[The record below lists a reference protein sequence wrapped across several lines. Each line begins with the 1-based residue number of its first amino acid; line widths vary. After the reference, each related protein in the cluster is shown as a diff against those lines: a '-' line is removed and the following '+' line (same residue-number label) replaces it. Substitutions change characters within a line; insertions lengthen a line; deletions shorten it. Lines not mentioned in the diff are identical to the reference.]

1 MGIEIRRALARKDMK
16 TFIKFPYQL
25 YKNHP
30 QWVPPLLIE
39 QKDLVDVNKNP
50 FYKHSEAEFFLAYKN
65 GQVVGRIAAILNHN
79 HNEFHNENIGF
90 FGFFESVNDKDVS
103 SRLFETVE
111 KWAIE
116 KGLDEIRGPV
126 NPSTNDSCGIL
137 IEGFDKPPCVMMP
150 YNYEYYPELCESYGF
165 EKAKDLYSYYI
176 SQEML
181 TPKVMQKLERG
192 VELVLRRR
200 NAKIRQVDL
209 KNFDEEVKKV
219 KEVYN
224 NAWSKNWGFV
234 PLTDDEI
241 NHIAKGLKQIVVPEI
256 ALFAEVD
263 NRPIG
268 FSLSIP
274 DINQALK
281 HLNGRLFPFGI
292 FKLMRY
298 MKKITMI
305 RVLIMGLIHEY
316 RFSGIDAAFYYYT
329 IKNGIALGYTSA
341 ELGWVLEDNE
351 PMKRVA
357 ENLGSV
363 AYKKYRIYT
372 KKLK

>member
-1 MGIEIRRALARKDMK
+1 MAIEIRRASSRKEMS
-16 TFIKFPYQL
+16 TFIKFPYKL

-30 QWVPPLLIE
+30 YWVPPLLIE
-39 QKDLVDVNKNP
+39 QKDLVDVKRNP
-50 FYKHSEAEFFLAYKN
+50 FYKHSEAEFYLAYKN
-65 GQVVGRIAAILNHN
+65 GEVVGRIAAILNHN
-79 HNEFHNENIGF
+79 HNKFHNENIGF
-90 FGFFESVNDKDVS
+90 FGFFECVNDKDVS
-103 SRLFETVE
+103 AKLFETVE
-111 KWAIE
+111 NWARQ
-116 KGLDEIRGPV
+116 KGLTEIRGPV

-137 IEGFDKPPCVMMP
+137 VEGFDKPPCIMMP

-165 EKAKDLYSYYI
+165 EKARDLYSYYI

-192 VELVLRRR
+192 VELVLKRKG
-200 NAKIRQVDL
+200 ATIRTVDL
-209 KNFDEEVKKV
+209 NKLDEEIKKV
-219 KEVYN
+219 KEIYN

-241 NHIAKGLKQIVVPEI
+241 NHIAKALKQIVVPEI
-256 ALFAEVD
+256 VFFAEVD
-263 NRPIG
+263 GKPVG
-268 FSLSIP
+268 FSLSVP

-281 HLNGRLFPFGI
+281 HLKNGRLLPFGI
-292 FKLMRY
+292 FKLMKE

-316 RFSGIDAAFYYYT
+316 RLSGIDAAFYYYT
-329 IKNGIALGYTSA
+329 IKNGIAKGFSAA

-357 ENLGSV
+357 EHVGAV
-363 AYKKYRIYT
+363 PYKKYRIYS
-372 KKLK
+372 KKL

>member
-1 MGIEIRRALARKDMK
+1 MGIEIRRALSRKEMSE
-16 TFIKFPYQL
+16 FIKFPYRL

-30 QWVPPLLIE
+30 YWVPPLLIE
-39 QKDLVDVNKNP
+39 QKDLVDVKRNP
-50 FYKHSEAEFFLAYKN
+50 FYKHSEAEFYLAYRN
-65 GQVVGRIAAILNHN
+65 GEVVGRIAAILNHS
-79 HNEFHNENIGF
+79 HNRFHNENVGF
-90 FGFFESVNDKDVS
+90 FGFFECVNDKEVAFK
-103 SRLFETVE
+103 LFETAE
-111 KWAIE
+111 NWARK

-137 IEGFDKPPCVMMP
+137 IEGFDKPPCIMMP
-150 YNYEYYPELCESYGF
+150 YNYEYYPELCERYGF

-181 TPKVMQKLERG
+181 TPKVMQKLKHG
-192 VELVLRRR
+192 VELVLKRRG
-200 NAKIRQVDL
+200 AVIRPVDL
-209 KNFDEEVKKV
+209 KKFDEEVKKV

-241 NHIAKGLKQIVVPEI
+241 NHIAKGLKQIVVPDI
-256 ALFAEVD
+256 ALFAEV
-263 NRPIG
+263 NGKPIG
-268 FSLSIP
+268 FSLSVP

-281 HLNGRLFPFGI
+281 HLNGKLFPFGI
-292 FKLMRY
+292 FKLMRE

-316 RFSGIDAAFYYYT
+316 RLSGIDAAFYYYT
-329 IKNGIALGYTSA
+329 IKNGLAKGYSAA

-357 ENLGSV
+357 ENLGSK

-372 KKLK
+372 KKL

>member
-1 MGIEIRRALARKDMK
+1 MSIEIRRVSSRKEMSL
-16 TFIKFPYQL
+16 FVKFPYHL

-30 QWVPPLLIE
+30 YWVPPLLIE
-39 QKDLVDVNKNP
+39 QKDLVDVKRNP
-50 FYKHSEAEFFLAYKN
+50 FYKHSEAVFYLAFRN
-65 GQVVGRIAAILNHN
+65 GQVVGRIAGILNHN

-90 FGFFESVNDKDVS
+90 FGFFESINDKDVS
-103 SRLFETVE
+103 AKLFESVE
-111 KWAIE
+111 NWARS
-116 KGLDEIRGPV
+116 KGLDEVRGPV

-137 IEGFDKPPCVMMP
+137 IEGFDKSPCFMMP
-150 YNYEYYPELCESYGF
+150 YNYDYYPNLCESYGF

-181 TPKVMQKLERG
+181 TPKVMQRLENG
-192 VELVLRRR
+192 VELVLKRK
-200 NAKIRQVDL
+200 NAVIRPVDL

-256 ALFAEVD
+256 TLFAEI
-263 NRPIG
+263 NGKPIG
-268 FSLSIP
+268 FSLSVP

-281 HLNGRLFPFGI
+281 GLNGRLLPFGI
-292 FKLMRY
+292 FKLMRN

-305 RVLIMGLIHEY
+305 RVMIMGLVHEY

-329 IKNGIALGYTSA
+329 IKNGIAKGFSEA

-357 ENLGSV
+357 ENLGSTP
-363 AYKKYRIYT
+363 YKKYRIYT
-372 KKLK
+372 KKLR

>member
-1 MGIEIRRALARKDMK
+1 
-16 TFIKFPYQL
+16 
-25 YKNHP
+25 
-30 QWVPPLLIE
+30 
-39 QKDLVDVNKNP
+39 
-50 FYKHSEAEFFLAYKN
+50 
-65 GQVVGRIAAILNHN
+65 
-79 HNEFHNENIGF
+79 
-90 FGFFESVNDKDVS
+90 
-103 SRLFETVE
+103 
-111 KWAIE
+111 
-116 KGLDEIRGPV
+116 
-126 NPSTNDSCGIL
+126 
-137 IEGFDKPPCVMMP
+137 
-150 YNYEYYPELCESYGF
+150 
-165 EKAKDLYSYYI
+165 
-176 SQEML
+176 ML

-192 VELVLRRR
+192 VELVLKRR

>member
-1 MGIEIRRALARKDMK
+1 MAIEIRRALSRAELSS
-16 TFIKFPYQL
+16 FIKFPYHL

-30 QWVPPLLIE
+30 YWVPPLLIE
-39 QKDLVDVNKNP
+39 QKDLVDVKRNP
-50 FYKHSEAEFFLAYKN
+50 FYKHSEAEFYLAYKD

-79 HNEFHNENIGF
+79 HNKFHNENIGF
-90 FGFFESVNDKDVS
+90 FGFFDCVDDKDVAFK
-103 SRLFETVE
+103 LFETVE
-111 KWAIE
+111 NWARR

-137 IEGFDKPPCVMMP
+137 IDGFDKSPCIMMP
-150 YNYEYYPELCESYGF
+150 YNYEYYPKLCESYGF
-165 EKAKDLYSYYI
+165 EKARDLYSYYI

-192 VELVLRRR
+192 VELVLKRR
-200 NAKIRQVDL
+200 NATIRPVNL

-219 KEVYN
+219 KEIYN

-263 NRPIG
+263 GKPIG
-268 FSLSIP
+268 FSLSVP

-281 HLNGRLFPFGI
+281 GLNGRLLPFGI
-292 FKLMRY
+292 FKLMRN

-316 RFSGIDAAFYYYT
+316 RLSGIDAAFYYYT
-329 IKNGIALGYTSA
+329 IKNGIAKGYSEA

-357 ENLGSV
+357 ENIGSV
-363 AYKKYRIYT
+363 PYKKYRIYT
-372 KKLK
+372 KKLG